1 MVALLALP
9 IVFGAGFLI
18 IKKYNTQAVLFGS
31 GILMMLIG
39 VIAGGPEFLP
49 KGVSSSGATVVDF
62 FLVIKSISSSTL
74 AKLGLII
81 MAVGGFSKY
90 MGHIGAANALV
101 QVTTKP
107 LSVINNPYIILA
119 LAYILGQ
126 FLNVF
131 HP

>member
-18 IKKYNTQAVLFGS
+18 IKKYNTQAVLFGA

-39 VIAGGPEFLP
+39 VMAGEPDFLP
-49 KGVSSSGATVVDF
+49 KGVKTSGATVVDF
-62 FLVIKSISSSTL
+62 FLVIQSISSSTL

-101 QVTTKP
+101 KVTTN
-107 LSVINNPYIILA
+107 L
-119 LAYILGQ
+119 
-126 FLNVF
+126 FL
-131 HP
+131 